1 MRRSIVVRFAVGKE
15 ERIVVWTKEVIWSPT
30 RGWRPEQIISA
41 IGRVEV
47 LGGCSEDMFLFV
59 AVAGRVSSVW

>member
-1 MRRSIVVRFAVGKE
+1 MNIGRFQVRRSIVVRFAVGKE

-41 IGRVEV
+41 IGRAEEVE
-47 LGGCSEDMFLFV
+47 GD
-59 AVAGRVSSVW
+59 